1 MNPIL
6 CNYTLQNPADCSITN
21 ISGVTG
27 NTLHHELNTETFI
40 IVLLPYTSIHSSC
53 MLAEIRVVETKASH
67 LSFFGSLIRGA
78 VLISDCA
85 ASVSGLQ
92 VNDFADVLFNDTLH
106 C

>member
-1 MNPIL
+1 
-6 CNYTLQNPADCSITN
+6 
-21 ISGVTG
+21 
-27 NTLHHELNTETFI
+27 
-40 IVLLPYTSIHSSC
+40 